1 MSGGKQIDDLL
12 NGFVGAVVG
21 GFEFAVGLVT
31 GVGGMVEAAVGE
43 WAAEPFVE
51 EQKEQ
56 GDLYPF
62 CGETVG
68 VAGSVT
74 LQLPVGFELAQVV
87 AELGQAVGSLGEV
100 EGAVGS
106 LGEVEGSEDGV
117 VDLLGGPAADL
128 TAAVQE
134 DLEQADDARVVD
146 FDPGIAD
153 RADGDREG
161 EALQQREV
169 DVDIEPLRLEASE
182 ASGDGLEALAH
193 GIEMVQSLLET
204 EIGEVVGDQ
213 LVAQEG
219 RELFIL
225 LQERV
230 LEVGAEDMMAVL
242 DAIDDGGQLA
252 AHVAVQ
258 AHAEDLGDLDG
269 GQPPQAELAAAFEQL
284 VDGEVA
290 LEDEVAAILDLG
302 DGVEA

>member
-1 MSGGKQIDDLL
+1 MLAPRIVDKKSSTNARRMSGGKQIDDLL

-43 WAAEPFVE
+43 GAAEPFVE

-74 LQLPVGFELAQVV
+74 LQQPVGFELAQVV
-87 AELGQAVGSLGEV
+87 AELVQ
-100 EGAVGS
+100 AVGS

-146 FDPGIAD
+146 FDPRIAD

-161 EALQQREV
+161 EALEQREV

-182 ASGDGLEALAH
+182 ASGDGLERSRTASRWSNPFLRRKSAR
-193 GIEMVQSLLET
+193 LLET
-204 EIGEVVGDQ
+204 SS
-213 LVAQEG
+213 L
-219 RELFIL
+219 R
-225 LQERV
+225 RK
-230 LEVGAEDMMAVL
+230 
-242 DAIDDGGQLA
+242 
-252 AHVAVQ
+252 
-258 AHAEDLGDLDG
+258 
-269 GQPPQAELAAAFEQL
+269 
-284 VDGEVA
+284 
-290 LEDEVAAILDLG
+290 
-302 DGVEA
+302 VENFSYCFRKACLK

>member
-74 LQLPVGFELAQVV
+74 LQQPVGFELAQVV
-87 AELGQAVGSLGEV
+87 AELGQAVC
-100 EGAVGS
+100 S

-153 RADGDREG
+153 RADRDWKAD
-161 EALQQREV
+161 ALQQRKV
-169 DVDIEPLRLEASE
+169 DVNVEPLRLKTGEA
-182 ASGDGLEALAH
+182 AGDGLEPVAD
-193 GIEMVQSLLET
+193 GIEMVQS
-204 EIGEVVGDQ
+204 
-213 LVAQEG
+213 
-219 RELFIL
+219 
-225 LQERV
+225 
-230 LEVGAEDMMAVL
+230 
-242 DAIDDGGQLA
+242 
-252 AHVAVQ
+252 
-258 AHAEDLGDLDG
+258 
-269 GQPPQAELAAAFEQL
+269 PS
-284 VDGEVA
+284 
-290 LEDEVAAILDLG
+290 
-302 DGVEA
+302 